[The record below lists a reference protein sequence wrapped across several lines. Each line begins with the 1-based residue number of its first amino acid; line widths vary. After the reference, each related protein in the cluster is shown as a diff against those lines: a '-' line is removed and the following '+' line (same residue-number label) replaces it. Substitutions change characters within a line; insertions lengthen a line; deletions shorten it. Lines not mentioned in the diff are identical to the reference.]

1 MLSGFSLGGITA
13 GNLAADP
20 DFAAS
25 FNVQS
30 VLASGSPL
38 DDLYIPPNISA
49 LPLEHYGDPA
59 ANGGICSLGTR
70 WRLTAF

>member
-13 GNLAADP
+13 VNLAADP

-38 DDLYIPPNISA
+38 DDLYIP
-49 LPLEHYGDPA
+49 LYPA
-59 ANGGICSLGTR
+59 QHFGSPA
-70 WRLTAF
+70 